1 MSVETKISDD
11 GKTLTIKV
19 SGKLDITMYKTF
31 SDSYKDKIGSVSKV
45 ILDMADVEHVDSS
58 GLGMMLVL
66 RERLSEDAQI
76 IDIVNVSPSVAKIF
90 KITNYDK
97 LFNIE

>member
-1 MSVETKISDD
+1 MSVETNISDD
-11 GKTLTIKV
+11 GKTLTIKL
-19 SGKLDITMYKTF
+19 SGKLDISLHKTF

-66 RERLSEDAQI
+66 RERLGGDETK
-76 IDIVNVSPSVAKIF
+76 IDIVNVSPGVAKIF

-97 LFNIE
+97 LFNLE